1 MTANTARP
9 PEDGLVKTHEL
20 TLLSSCELQ
29 NGLQEIFQREISQQ
43 DNRKYS
49 CNPGILPALAA
60 LNRLLTTPTA
70 IPFSLFP
77 PPHLRSSAKRQSR
90 PPDEVG
96 HGMEGEPPLVVRI
109 QANHASL
116 RQDGYKN
123 FLPSHIAMLGIP
135 THAYYAQR

>member
-49 CNPGILPALAA
+49 CNPGILPDLAA

-70 IPFSLFP
+70 IPSSL
-77 PPHLRSSAKRQSR
+77 S
-90 PPDEVG
+90 
-96 HGMEGEPPLVVRI
+96 PPLPP
-109 QANHASL
+109 AL
-116 RQDGYKN
+116 FCKETE
-123 FLPSHIAMLGIP
+123 PS
-135 THAYYAQR
+135 T